1 MLSPA
6 SRGALLT
13 ASIISYEFMG
23 LVGGYYAGRLYKS
36 MKGKEWKRAAFLT
49 GKVNFSYHHV
59 PNFVLKSVH
68 FKKTVARILFLSK
81 LWYFLI

>member
-23 LVGGYYAGRLYKS
+23 LVGGYYGGRLYKS

-49 GKVNFSYHHV
+49 GKKVSLSNCLFGENIPHGLFPEEYFSELKKLINFNL
-59 PNFVLKSVH
+59 NF
-68 FKKTVARILFLSK
+68 
-81 LWYFLI
+81 

>member
-49 GKVNFSYHHV
+49 GNAANIYH
-59 PNFVLKSVH
+59 
-68 FKKTVARILFLSK
+68 LFFDRELVVS
-81 LWYFLI
+81 FLT